1 MPHASSE
8 DRRGAGIPACDAGT
22 LLGVPGFGVPW
33 LSEESREERG
43 RNVKNAEMG
52 EHAPRRTIE
61 DENSPNAFAMDR
73 NPRGGEFRVS
83 LSAAGRSGHG
93 MSTTFHAIFLLLLAL
108 CARPAR
114 AVELHLQFGAL
125 EKMIA
130 EAVFTQDG
138 RRYVHNDKSN
148 KCNFAYLEKPQI
160 QGAGGHLRI
169 RAKFTGRA
177 ALNVIGQCV
186 GLGDAFMV
194 VVTATPQYRNGNI
207 VLQNVV
213 ATSEDKTGIY
223 IRKVCT
229 ILGAS
234 LERDFK
240 YPLAAEAK
248 RILEDSSG
256 QPGYKRE
263 LRDFQVS
270 AISVTDDA
278 LVIQADF
285 ALIVK

>member
-1 MPHASSE
+1 MVA
-8 DRRGAGIPACDAGT
+8 
-22 LLGVPGFGVPW
+22 
-33 LSEESREERG
+33 
-43 RNVKNAEMG
+43 
-52 EHAPRRTIE
+52 
-61 DENSPNAFAMDR
+61 
-73 NPRGGEFRVS
+73 
-83 LSAAGRSGHG
+83 
-93 MSTTFHAIFLLLLAL
+93 LLLMAV
-108 CARPAR
+108 CPRPAR

-125 EKMIA
+125 ERMIA

-138 RRYVHNDKSN
+138 RRYVYHDKSN
-148 KCNFAYLEKPQI
+148 KCNFAYLEKPRI
-160 QGAGGHLRI
+160 EGVDGHLRI
-169 RAKFTGRA
+169 RAKFTGRS

-194 VVTATPQYRNGNI
+194 VVTATPQYRDGNI

-213 ATSEDKTGIY
+213 ATSESKTGIY
-223 IRKVCT
+223 IRRVCP

-234 LERDFK
+234 LARDFK

-263 LRDFQVS
+263 LHDFQVP
-270 AISVTDDA
+270 AIRVTTDA

-285 ALIVK
+285 ALVVK

>member
-1 MPHASSE
+1 MRYASRLIVILFAAASPP
-8 DRRGAGIPACDAGT
+8 PA
-22 LLGVPGFGVPW
+22 
-33 LSEESREERG
+33 
-43 RNVKNAEMG
+43 
-52 EHAPRRTIE
+52 H
-61 DENSPNAFAMDR
+61 
-73 NPRGGEFRVS
+73 
-83 LSAAGRSGHG
+83 
-93 MSTTFHAIFLLLLAL
+93 
-108 CARPAR
+108 

-125 EKMIA
+125 ERIIA
-130 EAVFTQDG
+130 ETVFTQDG

-160 QGAGGHLRI
+160 QGADGRLRI
-169 RAKFTGRA
+169 RAKFTGRS

-186 GLGDAFMV
+186 GLGDAFTV
-194 VVTATPQYRNGNI
+194 VAIATPQYRNGNI

-213 ATSEDKTGIY
+213 ATSEGKTGIY
-223 IRKVCT
+223 IRKVCS
-229 ILGAS
+229 ILGVS

-240 YPLAAEAK
+240 YPLASEAK

-263 LRDFQVS
+263 LRDFEVPAIRVS
-270 AISVTDDA
+270 DDS

>member
-1 MPHASSE
+1 MRCV
-8 DRRGAGIPACDAGT
+8 RR
-22 LLGVPGFGVPW
+22 
-33 LSEESREERG
+33 
-43 RNVKNAEMG
+43 
-52 EHAPRRTIE
+52 
-61 DENSPNAFAMDR
+61 
-73 NPRGGEFRVS
+73 
-83 LSAAGRSGHG
+83 
-93 MSTTFHAIFLLLLAL
+93 FLPTLLLAL
-108 CARPAR
+108 CPRLAS

-125 EKMIA
+125 ERMIA
-130 EAVFTQDG
+130 DAVFTQDG
-138 RRYVHNDKSN
+138 RRYVHNDKNN

-160 QGAGGHLRI
+160 QGSGGRLRI
-169 RAKFTGRA
+169 RAKFTGRS

-194 VVTATPQYRNGNI
+194 VMMATPQYRAGNI
-207 VLQNVV
+207 VLQGVT
-213 ATSEDKTGIY
+213 TSSEGKTGIY
-223 IRKVCT
+223 IRKVCD

-263 LRDFQVS
+263 LRDFQVPAVRVS
-270 AISVTDDA
+270 DDS
-278 LVIQADF
+278 LIVQADF